1 MSSKNLQS
9 ETNSNKPNTSDSKKD
24 NSQGAAQGAGKPLE
38 ASFSAL
44 IMSLASSS
52 LMWMGVADSPDKNVK
67 KDKKLA
73 MFNIDL
79 LLIIKEKTKGN
90 LSEDESKLLEA
101 IISDLQMRYVNL
113 KDE

>member
-9 ETNSNKPNTSDSKKD
+9 ETGSDKQNRENNSKDKDSKAT
-24 NSQGAAQGAGKPLE
+24 NQPLE

-52 LMWMGVADSPDKNVK
+52 LMWMGVADTPGKTVK

-79 LLIIKEKTKGN
+79 LLIIREKTKGN

-113 KDE
+113 KDEKDK